1 MNYNDFAR
9 LWRRFRFV
17 LMLLTALS
25 AVSCRTVRNETRQEA
40 TLEAEADSQLA
51 ARITNLLHMLV
62 SSSTQTTDTD
72 LLQWTLLT
80 YDTSLPA
87 DTLTGR
93 PPLKSEL
100 RAQASHH
107 RKTETQLKA
116 ERTDTMQEVVVTA
129 GHRRERQTG
138 TTEHR
143 KSRKAVPGR
152 IAALL
157 ILMVVVA
164 ILGRFL
170 WKKIRK

>member
-1 MNYNDFAR
+1 M
-9 LWRRFRFV
+9 
-17 LMLLTALS
+17 
-25 AVSCRTVRNETRQEA
+25 RNETRQEA

-116 ERTDTMQEVVVTA
+116 ALNEYIQE
-129 GHRRERQTG
+129 
-138 TTEHR
+138 
-143 KSRKAVPGR
+143 
-152 IAALL
+152 
-157 ILMVVVA
+157 
-164 ILGRFL
+164 FL
-170 WKKIRK
+170 KTL